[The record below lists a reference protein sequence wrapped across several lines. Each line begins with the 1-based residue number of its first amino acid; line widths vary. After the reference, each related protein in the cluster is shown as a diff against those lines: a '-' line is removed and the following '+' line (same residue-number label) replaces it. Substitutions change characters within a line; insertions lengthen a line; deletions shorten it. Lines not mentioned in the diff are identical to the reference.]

1 MRELHKIEQNERV
14 ATAIETLIHILIG
27 DEPEDSMENL
37 KQVEIPEDIKKRF
50 DQIDAEEEESKGK
63 FA

>member
-50 DQIDAEEEESKGK
+50 DQIDAKEEESKGK
-63 FA
+63 

>member
-1 MRELHKIEQNERV
+1 MRELHKIEENERV

-37 KQVEIPEDIKKRF
+37 KQVEIPEDIKKQF
-50 DQIDAEEEESKGK
+50 DQIDAKEEESKGK
-63 FA
+63 